1 MTSIEKAGRFYRGEA
16 YHQKYYLRRM
26 TDLVDELMQIYPSD
40 EQFVASTAA
49 ARINGYLGCHGTPE
63 GLKNDLELLGLSKGG
78 QVKLSNYVTTAC
90 REFVGHGCTISL
102 EK

>member
-1 MTSIEKAGRFYRGEA
+1 
-16 YHQKYYLRRM
+16 M

-63 GLKNDLELLGLSKGG
+63 GLQSDLELLGLSKAG
-78 QVKLSNYVTTAC
+78 QAKLSNYVTTAC
-90 REFVGHGCTISL
+90 RKFVGHGCTISL